1 MFSAIFCESRASP
14 GLTKAQRRRFRPSM
28 WPPARDLH
36 LERCV
41 RCLPFLANTGGFF
54 VALLRKRKP
63 WPQNVKS
70 KPSQSER
77 PGSSTPLQF
86 SPDIPHEV
94 AKDVGVPPSS
104 LEDGSLMRRGAR
116 KLFYCNARLV
126 STLNQPRGKPL
137 SLVSAGVCAFQLKR
151 SPQSSDAWHLT
162 LGGMGALKLKR
173 GKETNAAA
181 AKKSL
186 EGHTCAACG
195 ERRHGSFFSRKMLTR
210 PPSKRKCSDC
220 VDQGLK
226 TTAASTM
233 HLQ

>member
-1 MFSAIFCESRASP
+1 
-14 GLTKAQRRRFRPSM
+14 M

-41 RCLPFLANTGGFF
+41 RCLSFLANTGGFF

-63 WPQNVKS
+63 WPPKVKS

-104 LEDGSLMRRGAR
+104 LDDGSLMRRGAR
-116 KLFYCNARLV
+116 KLFYCNSRLV

-137 SLVSAGVCAFQLKR
+137 SLISAGVCAFQLKR
-151 SPQSSDAWHLT
+151 SPQSIESSAWHLT

-173 GKETNAAA
+173 VKAVKETNAAA
-181 AKKSL
+181 AKKSVGM
-186 EGHTCAACG
+186 GHTCAGCG

-220 VDQGLK
+220 VGQGLK
-226 TTAASTM
+226 INAASAK
-233 HLQ
+233 HLL